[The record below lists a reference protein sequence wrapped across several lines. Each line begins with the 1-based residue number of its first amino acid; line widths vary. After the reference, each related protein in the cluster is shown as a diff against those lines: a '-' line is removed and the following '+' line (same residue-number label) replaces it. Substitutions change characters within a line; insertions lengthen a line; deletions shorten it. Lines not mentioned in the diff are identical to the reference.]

1 MASSFG
7 VSSDLAVA
15 ARLDL
20 ALTLPPF
27 GLSRREAKRAL
38 EGGLVLL
45 DSRPVAVAS
54 RVARAGAHVT
64 LLVPDAEIPLL
75 HIDERFI
82 VADKPAA
89 IPTQPSPGSSNP
101 SLLEVVAAMMK
112 RRGEASELFLVHRLD
127 TNTTGVI
134 AFART
139 RQASDRLSKLISG
152 GTSEKVYRAIV
163 VGRVDTPM
171 TIDAPIARL
180 AGNLFHIHDSGKPS
194 RSEVSVLAAG
204 DRASLVEV
212 RIATGRTHQ
221 IRVHMTHIGH
231 PVLGDRKYG
240 AALQLSMRPARPML
254 HALRLGLPGIGV
266 FTAPIPADFEA
277 VTRELGLGAVTAT

>member
-1 MASSFG
+1 MANLFG
-7 VSSDLAVA
+7 VSTDLLESQ
-15 ARLDL
+15 RLDL
-20 ALTLPPF
+20 ALTGAPF

-38 EGGLVLL
+38 EAGRVVL

-54 RVARAGAHVT
+54 RVARAEAHLT
-64 LLVPDAEIPLL
+64 LLTADATVPLVHFDSEV
-75 HIDERFI
+75 I

-101 SLLEVVAAMMK
+101 ALLELLVSMMK
-112 RRGEASELFLVHRLD
+112 RQGEASEVLLVHRLD
-127 TNTTGVI
+127 TNTTGVV

-163 VGRVDTPM
+163 IGRVEAPM
-171 TIDAPIARL
+171 TVDAPIGRL
-180 AGNLFHIHDSGKPS
+180 AGNLFQVHGSGKPA
-194 RSEVSVLAAG
+194 RSDISVLASG
-204 DRASLVEV
+204 ERASLVEV

-221 IRVHMTHIGH
+221 IRVHLAHAGH

-240 AALQLSMRPARPML
+240 AGQQPPDRPGRPML
-254 HALRLGLPGIGV
+254 HALRLGLPGIGI
-266 FTAPIPADFEA
+266 FTAPVPADFEA
-277 VTRELGLGAVTAT
+277 TCLAFGLITVTAT